1 MAPGTMALSS
11 DGNLVYFGNADANGA
26 NVNRNT
32 PDDSN
37 SNLRAVASRR
47 NGDHRGRPAVFVSS
61 DSVVFLSQP
70 PIILP
75 ISTPYPDNSAYPASL
90 RHRVSCASRR

>member
-11 DGNLVYFGNADANGA
+11 DGNLVYFGNADENGA

-37 SNLRAVASRR
+37 SNLRAVASRS
-47 NGDHRGRPAVFVSS
+47 GF
-61 DSVVFLSQP
+61 
-70 PIILP
+70 
-75 ISTPYPDNSAYPASL
+75 
-90 RHRVSCASRR
+90 